1 MKKTVQ
7 TLAAQ
12 AKDKRGNSGKE
23 IKLSQVLVVQP
34 PKRDAAD
41 LGTWKSAMR
50 AADRGKRNSLVNLY
64 NNLLMD
70 TVLSDAVEKRIRK
83 VTNADWVFLSNGEE
97 VIEMADFIDTP
108 EFEELLREIMLTIF
122 YGKSVIELG
131 FSPQGFN
138 IYSIPRENLDTAK
151 KIIKRDLTDEQGISY
166 ENDEYLLN
174 LGKDNDLGLFLKTS
188 PHAIFKRNGGSDY
201 AQFCELFG
209 TDILAGYYDP
219 EDETGRQE
227 MEAAFQNRGAGGSVV
242 MSNKS
247 KIETIGRSSGEG
259 GKNGLHRSF
268 LDYCDEQMLIGVVSQ
283 TMTTKDG
290 SSLAQ
295 GKVHEAT
302 EDDVN
307 KSDRRWVR
315 RVLNRHLVPLLEKRG
330 YPVKQGFFKTVEEDR
345 LDPEQRMQIAKEVDE
360 ITEDGVDDSFFYET
374 FGLPKGNKKQKQKE
388 NPTPESDPNTPD
400 PTPEEKKKDTS
411 DPKEEKGKRTKVK
424 AKNLSVL
431 GRLRNF
437 FAHAPR

>member
-1 MKKTVQ
+1 MNKRTQ

-12 AKDKRGNSGKE
+12 AKEKRGESKE

-34 PKRDAAD
+34 PKRDAANIE
-41 LGTWKSAMR
+41 TWKSAVR
-50 AADRGKRNSLVNLY
+50 AADRGKRNSLVSLY
-64 NNLLMD
+64 NNLLVD
-70 TVLSDAVEKRIRK
+70 LVLSDAMDKRIRK

-131 FSPQGFN
+131 FSPEGFS
-138 IYSIPRENLDTAK
+138 IYSVPRGNLDTVK
-151 KIIKRDLTDEQGISY
+151 KIIKRDLTDEVGIPY
-166 ENDEYLLN
+166 EDDEYLLN
-174 LGKDNDLGLFLKTS
+174 LGKDNDLGLFWKTS

-209 TDILAGYYDP
+209 IDILAGYYDP
-219 EDETGRQE
+219 EDETGREE
-227 MEAAFQNRGAGGSVV
+227 METAFATRGAGGSIVT
-242 MSNKS
+242 SNKS
-247 KIETIGRSSGEG
+247 KVETIGRSSGEG

-268 LDYCDEQMLIGVVSQ
+268 LDWCDEQMLIGVISQ

-302 EDDVN
+302 EEDVN
-307 KSDRRWVR
+307 KADRRWVR
-315 RVLNRHLVPLLEKRG
+315 RILNRYLVPLLEKRG

-374 FGLPKGNKKQKQKE
+374 FGLPRGNKKERQ
-388 NPTPESDPNTPD
+388 NPTPESDPNNPD
-400 PTPEEKKKDTS
+400 PAPEEKKKDTS

-424 AKNLSVL
+424 AKNLSAF

>member
-1 MKKTVQ
+1 MNKRTQ

-12 AKDKRGNSGKE
+12 AKEKRGESKD

-34 PKRDAAD
+34 PKRDAANIE
-41 LGTWKSAMR
+41 TWKSAVR

-64 NNLLMD
+64 NNLLID
-70 TVLSDAVEKRIRK
+70 TVLSDAVDKRIRK
-83 VTNADWVFLSNGEE
+83 VTNADWVFLSDGEE
-97 VIEMADFIDTP
+97 VVEMADFIDTP

-131 FSPQGFN
+131 FNPEGFS
-138 IYSIPRENLDTAK
+138 IYSVPRENLDTVK
-151 KIIKRDLTDEQGISY
+151 KIIKRDLTDEVGIPY

-174 LGKDNDLGLFLKTS
+174 LGKDNDLGLFWKTS

-209 TDILAGYYDP
+209 IDILAGYYDP
-219 EDETGRQE
+219 DDDTGREE
-227 MEAAFQNRGAGGSVV
+227 METAFASRGAGGSIVT
-242 MSNKS
+242 SNKS
-247 KIETIGRSSGEG
+247 KVETIGRSSGEG
-259 GKNGLHRSF
+259 GKNGLHRGF
-268 LDYCDEQMLIGVVSQ
+268 LEYCDEQILIGVVSQ

-295 GKVHEAT
+295 GKVHEGT
-302 EDDVN
+302 EDELT
-307 KSDRRWVR
+307 KSDKRMCRRI
-315 RVLNRHLVPLLEKRG
+315 LNRRLVPLLEKRG
-330 YPVKQGFFKTVEEDR
+330 YPVKDGYFKTVDEEKLSAEKKMD
-345 LDPEQRMQIAKEVDE
+345 IAEKVHN
-360 ITEDGVDDSFFYET
+360 ITEDGVDDSFFYDT
-374 FGLPKGNKKQKQKE
+374 FGMPRGNKREREKQ
-388 NPTPESDPNTPD
+388 NSDPENNPNNPD
-400 PTPEEKKKDTS
+400 PEEKKKDSS

-424 AKNLSVL
+424 AKNLSVF